1 MCFPLLNFNFCLKK
15 LSYTIREMWTQ
26 WMNTISCT
34 EASPSPPPPKF
45 RTQVLWRHQ
54 SFLDSSNTT
63 LLPHSSGRP
72 CDQRQQNEAS
82 DILLRGAERILH
94 PEIPCYTVELI
105 NKNYLFFSTW
115 LHFWYRCLC
124 IRWKL
129 GHDFSWFFI
138 LIKMYWYL
146 EMNAAISESHDLY
159 ILKTL

>member
-1 MCFPLLNFNFCLKK
+1 MYFPLLNFNFCMKNYPIQSEKCEHNEWILF
-15 LSYTIREMWTQ
+15 LAQRQ
-26 WMNTISCT
+26 
-34 EASPSPPPPKF
+34 A
-45 RTQVLWRHQ
+45 QVLLLL
-54 SFLDSSNTT
+54 SLELKYCGGTKVFL
-63 LLPHSSGRP
+63 
-72 CDQRQQNEAS
+72 
-82 DILLRGAERILH
+82 ILLTPHYFLIPVEDHVIKDSKMKPLTFFKEAQKEYFILRSLATLWSSS
-94 PEIPCYTVELI
+94 IKITY
-105 NKNYLFFSTW
+105 FFPR